1 VVIVDAGL
9 GQALN
14 RWRTTQGP
22 NALMTQPRS
31 DIDDMLQAAWLYHV
45 GQLSQEEVSQ
55 RLGISRFKVLR
66 LLADAR
72 DQGLVRVSLE
82 HETSVTLKL
91 AQRLTDAF
99 GLTEV
104 QVAPTPGGAADPVF
118 ARRAVGIVAARML
131 GRFAKTE
138 GTVTIGLGWGRTLA
152 AMAHGLTG
160 LRNPNLQ
167 FVSLMGTMSR
177 TAQTSPFDVCVRLAA
192 LTQGTAVFLPA
203 PFLTDSEADCRVI
216 LGQRLVRETLDLA
229 RSARHAIIG
238 LGECTPDA
246 LLYTSGILT
255 TQDVDALQKA
265 GAVADSTGKFF
276 CADGSLADTDLN
288 RRAPSIGLEDLRRQ
302 DVTLLSAGLAKTAAT
317 LAVLRAG
324 FVDRLILDEGLAGAL
339 LAAVAADALPVAS

>member
-1 VVIVDAGL
+1 
-9 GQALN
+9 
-14 RWRTTQGP
+14 
-22 NALMTQPRS
+22 MTQPRH

-45 GQLSQEEVSQ
+45 GQMSQEEVSR

-82 HETSVTLKL
+82 HETSVTLRL
-91 AQRLTDAF
+91 AQRLTEAF

-104 QVAPTPGGAADPVF
+104 QVAPTPGGPADAAF
-118 ARRAVGIVAARML
+118 ARRAVGIVAAGFLSRI
-131 GRFAKTE
+131 GRAD
-138 GTVTIGLGWGRTLA
+138 GPMTIGLGWGRTLA
-152 AMAHGLTG
+152 AMAAGVTG

-167 FVSLMGTMSR
+167 FVSLMGSMSR

-192 LTQGTAVFLPA
+192 LTQGSAVFLPA
-203 PFLTDSEADCRVI
+203 PFLTDSEADCQVI
-216 LGQRLVRETLDLA
+216 LGQRLVRETLEVA
-229 RSARHAIIG
+229 RSAEHAIIG

-255 TQDVDALQKA
+255 ASDVQALQQA

-276 CADGSLADTDLN
+276 QADGSLADTDLN

-302 DVTLLSAGLAKTAAT
+302 DVTLLSAGVAKTQAT

-324 FVDRLILDEGLAGAL
+324 FVDRLIVDEGLATAML
-339 LAAVAADALPVAS
+339 VATDMPPETA